1 MNVKVGPF
9 IFVFNKLHSPKG
21 PHLVKEYGL
30 LLHLAF
36 NIETVLTCYGL
47 VILLQTMVE

>member
-1 MNVKVGPF
+1 ML
-9 IFVFNKLHSPKG
+9 KLAPLYLYLTNCIPPRAHIWS
-21 PHLVKEYGL
+21 KEYGL